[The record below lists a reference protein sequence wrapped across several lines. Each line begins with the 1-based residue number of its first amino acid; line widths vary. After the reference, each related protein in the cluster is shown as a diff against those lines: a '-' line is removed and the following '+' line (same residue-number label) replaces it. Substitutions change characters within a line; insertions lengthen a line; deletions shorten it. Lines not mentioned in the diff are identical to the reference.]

1 MSLDSG
7 SVAEPHV
14 CGPQIPTGASEY
26 RLGPSGS
33 IHTKGGRLTSMK
45 HGPLAQLSPVAPR
58 SKKGIVGD
66 HGGVVAAS
74 SPSAFRA
81 PFLVGLKGTTGQCKS
96 RKRSQSVPVAAAH
109 LPFCFTLSLTVSWP
123 RSVEHRHFPGLGLDS
138 PCLSP
143 RHHSCRERWLYLL
156 CLL

>member
-1 MSLDSG
+1 MCPAVEMSLDSG

-109 LPFCFTLSLTVSWP
+109 PPFCFTLSHCVLATFRGAQTFSRAGAGLT
-123 RSVEHRHFPGLGLDS
+123 
-138 PCLSP
+138 LSL
-143 RHHSCRERWLYLL
+143 SSAS
-156 CLL
+156 